1 MPLQRV
7 VRLKQTP
14 QGNARRGAPRSRALE
29 KSSATTKKVVSSCKI
44 VSLSLGLAL
53 AGSMALTKQKGH
65 FCRLRG
71 GDSKPGRASP
81 CPPGDSRG

>member
-14 QGNARRGAPRSRALE
+14 QGKREARGPSQQGAGKVKRHNE
-29 KSSATTKKVVSSCKI
+29 NVVSSCKI